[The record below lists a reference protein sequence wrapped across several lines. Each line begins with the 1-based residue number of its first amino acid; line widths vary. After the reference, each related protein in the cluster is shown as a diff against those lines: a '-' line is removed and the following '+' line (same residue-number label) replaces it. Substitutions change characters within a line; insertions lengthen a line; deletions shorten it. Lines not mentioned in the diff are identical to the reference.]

1 MFGIPKWHFAHSGE
15 DGVCIRIPGRAE
27 MILFN
32 MQQSKGSRLVYVYS
46 HLSQSGDLSRNTQII
61 LMSKAYY

>member
-1 MFGIPKWHFAHSGE
+1 
-15 DGVCIRIPGRAE
+15 